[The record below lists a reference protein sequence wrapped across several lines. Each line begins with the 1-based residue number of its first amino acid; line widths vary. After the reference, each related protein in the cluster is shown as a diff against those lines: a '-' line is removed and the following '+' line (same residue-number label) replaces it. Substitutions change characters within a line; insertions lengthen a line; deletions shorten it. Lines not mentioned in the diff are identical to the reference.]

1 MKRNLEAVVSKRVT
15 DNINDI
21 TTYVVTGETK
31 SITFLH
37 GLSTQR
43 SAQLNG
49 TEPVSMHLLFCTWLE
64 LPSSEYT

>member
-1 MKRNLEAVVSKRVT
+1 MKQNLEAVVSLRAT
-15 DNINDI
+15 DIVNDI
-21 TTYVVTGETK
+21 ITYVVTGEIK

-37 GLSTQR
+37 GLSTHR

-49 TEPVSMHLLFCTWLE
+49 TEPVCTHFLYCTWLE